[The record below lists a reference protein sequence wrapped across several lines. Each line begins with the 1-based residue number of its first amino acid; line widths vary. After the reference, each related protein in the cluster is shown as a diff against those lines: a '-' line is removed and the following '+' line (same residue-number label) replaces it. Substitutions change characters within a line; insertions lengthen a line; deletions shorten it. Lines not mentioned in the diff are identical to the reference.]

1 MTSPMRWQ
9 IALFALIRTVF
20 NTAYRMIYPFLSVFA
35 AGLGVDLNVIA
46 LALANR
52 SLVGA
57 LGPFLA
63 VVADRRGRKVGML
76 VGLGLFTLGA
86 ALVWLR
92 PTFPAFM
99 GMLLLTTL
107 GKYGF
112 DPAMQAYLGDRVPYE
127 QRGLALSATE
137 LGWSLSFFVGVPLM
151 GMLMARGTWMTP
163 FLGLMLAGLLAA
175 VALFWLVP
183 REVVERADR
192 PGMWQNLWSVLRY
205 PPALAGLATG
215 LTATIA
221 NEVINLIFGVWM
233 EDVHHLSILALG
245 GAAAVIGAAELSAE
259 VLVGGTADR
268 LGKARAIRI
277 GLMGNTLAALAFPLL
292 GRTLPGALVSLFLF
306 FLTFEFLL
314 VSSIPMMTEI
324 MPGARAT
331 LMAFNVAGLSL
342 GRAVGAVLAPSL
354 YAQGIAL
361 SAAVAVAFNLLAMVS
376 LGYVQRRL
384 TL

>member
-1 MTSPMRWQ
+1 MRWQ

-175 VALFWLVP
+175 AALFWLVP

-192 PGMWQNLWSVLRY
+192 PGMWQNLWGVLRY